1 MANKQDRS
9 IAILKML
16 ITKQD
21 VVSSDTLCK
30 ALAISDRTLRDDIT
44 KCKGMF
50 KEHGIHI
57 NSKHG
62 AGYWVE
68 VFDEDAYY
76 SFIQALLKEEAN
88 DQRLLPVY
96 PEDRMNYL
104 IKLFLTR
111 DDYVKIDDVAD
122 EIFVSRS
129 TLSNDLKE
137 VRERLKYFHLELES
151 KPAYGSRIYGSEFHR
166 RSCIAQYFFHTET
179 MDDIFMAKEDMNKE
193 QKKIRD
199 ILYQTMHDM
208 NFRLT
213 DIGFQNLIIHI
224 SIALLRIREQKMVE
238 DHNAYEEHQDT
249 HEIVIAKELAKRM
262 EVAFEVSLPKQ
273 EIFYITIHLMGKKNM
288 QATNNFIIT
297 EEIEQLLQVIF
308 DKIKH
313 YYSIDLSTDFEL
325 YTLLALHFQPMLNR
339 LRYELSIQNPL
350 LEQIKKE
357 NTIAFEVAVLA
368 AKVVEEQCSCT
379 MDETEIGYLALHF
392 ALAIERIQEQAPQK
406 NIIIVCASGAGSS
419 QILLYKIKQRFGKF
433 LNQVKVSEL
442 YELENLNHTA
452 YDFILSTVPVP
463 FETKIPVIQ
472 VQYFLNGKD
481 VVNVSD
487 ALVEATKDM
496 DFIDQYFDERL
507 FYTDIQG
514 KVKEEIIQDLCRR
527 TAIIKKLPTAFTA
540 SVLERENFSVT
551 EFGNAIALPHPMKP
565 MSEETFVSVAILHK
579 PIRWHKQMVKYVF
592 LLCIKKDSS
601 EALGLLHETLSALVL
616 DKTAMM
622 KMEKQPSLATLKK
635 ILKELAETQKENDI
649 DVLFS

>member
-21 VVSSDTLCK
+21 VVSSETLCK
-30 ALAISDRTLRDDIT
+30 TLAVSDRTLRDDIT
-44 KCKGMF
+44 KCKGLF
-50 KEHGIHI
+50 KEHGILI

-62 AGYWVE
+62 AGYWVDII
-68 VFDEDAYY
+68 DEEKYY
-76 SFIQALLKEEAN
+76 QFIQDLLKEEARE
-88 DQRLLPVY
+88 QRLLPVY
-96 PEDRMNYL
+96 PEDRINYL
-104 IKLFLTR
+104 IKLFLTK
-111 DDYVKIDDVAD
+111 DDYIKIDDVAD

-151 KPAYGSRIYGSEFHR
+151 KPAYGSRICGSEFHR

-179 MDDIFMAKEDMNKE
+179 MDDVFMRKEDMNKE
-193 QKKIRD
+193 QMKIRD

-208 NFRLT
+208 DFRLT

-224 SIALLRIREQKMVE
+224 SIALLRIREHKMI
-238 DHNAYEEHQDT
+238 DDQNAYEELQDT
-249 HEIVIAKELAKRM
+249 HEIMIAKELAKRI
-262 EVAFEVSLPKQ
+262 EEAFQVSLPQQ

-288 QATNNFIIT
+288 LAANNFIIT
-297 EEIEQLLQVIF
+297 EEIEQLLQIIF
-308 DKIKH
+308 VKIKQH
-313 YYSIDLSTDFEL
+313 YSIDLSSDFEL

-339 LRYELSIQNPL
+339 LRYELPIQNPL

-368 AKVVEEQCSCT
+368 AKVVEEQCHCT

-419 QILLYKIKQRFGKF
+419 QILLYKIKQRFGKY
-433 LNQVKVSEL
+433 LNRVKVSEL
-442 YELENLNHTA
+442 YELANLPQQD

-472 VQYFLNGKD
+472 VQYFLDGKD

-487 ALVEATKDM
+487 ALVEASQDM

-507 FYTDIQG
+507 FFTDILG
-514 KVKEEIIQDLCRR
+514 KSKEDVIEDICRR
-527 TAIIKKLPTAFTA
+527 TAIIKKLPAQFRT
-540 SVLERENFSVT
+540 SVLERENFAVT
-551 EFGNAIALPHPMKP
+551 EFGNAVALPHPMEP
-565 MSEETFVSVAILHK
+565 MSEETFVSVAILPK
-579 PIRWHKQMVKYVF
+579 AIRWHKQMVKYVF

-601 EALGLLHETLSALVL
+601 EALGLLHETLSALVF
-616 DKTAMM
+616 DKSAMQRL
-622 KMEKQPSLATLKK
+622 EKQPDLITLKQ
-635 ILKELAETQKENDI
+635 ILKELAETQKDNDI
-649 DVLFS
+649 DVLFA